1 MPGLKGQP
9 GEATGRVTGE
19 SFRAVGGPLGEG
31 RRSRYNAGVD
41 SPDPG
46 ALSPRAVRLLAEADL
61 CVKCGLCLP
70 RCPTYALSRE
80 EGESPRGRIALGQGL
95 ASGALPVTAR
105 LAEHLGSCLSC
116 RACEAACPAG
126 VPYGRIIEAARGIL
140 TEQRPPG
147 MAARWALR
155 VAARAPVDRPNW
167 WRAAMAALRAYSLS
181 TVRPSFER
189 VLERVW
195 PRLARLARYVP
206 RLEPGPAWKPYYPPV
221 GESRGEVALFLGC
234 VAREVD
240 RPTLE
245 ASVRVLNRLGLGV
258 HVPAGQ
264 GCCGAMHLHGGD
276 EREALRLAKRN
287 LRAFS
292 GTAGPV
298 VVAASGC
305 AAALLEYGRL
315 AQGEAEVVDEA
326 REFTRRVAEVTD
338 LMTRLEWPAEVTV
351 APLPLRVAVHEPCS
365 LRNVLRRAEAPYRLL
380 ARIPGLEVLPLPGND
395 RCCGG
400 AGTYMVARPEIA
412 DQLRGEKL
420 DALGRAPA
428 DLVVTA
434 NVGCALHLA
443 AGVAGRGEPAEV
455 LHPVV
460 LLDRQLR

>member
-140 TEQRPPG
+140 AEQRPPG

-155 VAARAPVDRPNW
+155 VAARAPVDRPAW

-380 ARIPGLEVLPLPGND
+380 ARIPGLEALPLPGND
-395 RCCGG
+395 RCCGA
-400 AGTYMVARPEIA
+400 AGTHMVTRPEAA
-412 DQLRGEKL
+412 DSLRGEKL
-420 DALGRAPA
+420 DALGRVSA
-428 DLVVTA
+428 DVVVTA

-443 AGVAGRGEPAEV
+443 AGVTGRGGPTEV